1 MKYRDIVPYL
11 SLGDLDTNMWEGFS
25 FNSVNDMKEKV
36 QFIKEKGYRGIM
48 IWELD
53 QDVPVSNQMSLLKGI
68 YEKNVFD

>member
-1 MKYRDIVPYL
+1 
-11 SLGDLDTNMWEGFS
+11 
-25 FNSVNDMKEKV
+25 MKEKV